1 MGSASAGPSIV
12 KSVRQRQLLN
22 AWLRLFTKSGALP
35 HIAAYEIDRFEEEKQ
50 DMVFCT
56 VTYDA
61 GQPRY
66 IVTYDGQ
73 RLVEAFGEAAAGRRL
88 EDVLGPER
96 AAATL
101 PIYDECVARRRPS
114 YSVRRLIDVSGREV
128 DYERLLLPF
137 GSGEKADTIIGSL
150 KTISAEGGFQQ
161 KNLMRTE
168 SAPVQHMIH
177 AIIDPDAQRG
187 ASNPPAASADMIEI

>member
-1 MGSASAGPSIV
+1 MPAASAGPSIV

-22 AWLRLFTKSGALP
+22 AWLRLFARNGGLP
-35 HIAAYEIDRFEEEKQ
+35 QFAAYEIDRYDEEKQ
-50 DMVFCT
+50 DMIFCS
-56 VTYDA
+56 VSYDA
-61 GQPRY
+61 ATPRY
-66 IVTYDGQ
+66 LVTYDGQ
-73 RLVEAFGEAAAGRRL
+73 RIVEAFGVTGVGRGL
-88 EDVLGPER
+88 EDILGPER

-101 PIYDECVARRRPS
+101 PIYNECVARRRPS

-137 GSGEKADTIIGSL
+137 GSGDRVDSIIGSL

-168 SAPVQHMIH
+168 SAPVQHMVH
-177 AIIDPDAQRG
+177 AIIDREAQRG
-187 ASNPPAASADMIEI
+187 SSNAPASTVDIIEI